1 MPHSEVAATEDTF
14 DRELAA
20 PGHLVIA
27 EFWGDGCPNCDVFH
41 EAKPSLLSELGD
53 VPLKLVTVDAYAHPA
68 LARRFG
74 LFGIPAFLLFRDGRL
89 LGRMSEYRGR
99 QFWLGVVRDHLPAT
113 EQPAEPS
120 APGPTRSRVSG

>member
-1 MPHSEVAATEDTF
+1 MSPSDVAATEATF
-14 DRELAA
+14 DRELHA
-20 PGHLVIA
+20 PGALVLA
-27 EFWGDGCPNCDVFH
+27 EFWGNGCPNCDVFH
-41 EAKPSLLSELGD
+41 AAKPSLLSELGD

-99 QFWLGVVRDHLPAT
+99 EFWLGVVRDHLPAT
-113 EQPAEPS
+113 EQAAEQGTADPIETS
-120 APGPTRSRVSG
+120 VRD